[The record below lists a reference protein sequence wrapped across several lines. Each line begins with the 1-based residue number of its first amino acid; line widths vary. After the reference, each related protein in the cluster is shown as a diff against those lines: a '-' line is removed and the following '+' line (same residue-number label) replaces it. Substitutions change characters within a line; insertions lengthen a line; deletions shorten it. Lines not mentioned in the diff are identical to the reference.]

1 MARFLESQG
10 FKEEA
15 MSVTTDPDHKFDLSI
30 ELNHVDEAH
39 ALLLETPEEDLE
51 STETMSKWK
60 RLSDAAL
67 KNNNFELTEAAS
79 IASDD
84 YSGLLLLYSATGNLE
99 GIEKLAKMAAAG
111 GKTNVA
117 FTCFFLSGNVE
128 ACTDLLI
135 STNRLPEAAFF
146 VRTYLP
152 SRISEVTSLWKE
164 DLAKVS
170 ESAANALADP
180 VQNPELFPDMDI
192 ALQVEKMFIAQ
203 RASTQ
208 DSGVS
213 ASDYLVAK
221 DDLDLDL
228 IGLIKARSAP
238 ESASEEKVPE
248 EEMQALQIDPDV
260 AAAKLAEEEALAE
273 AEEEKTETLTA
284 VEAKTEEEGDDF
296 KDDW

>member
-1 MARFLESQG
+1 MG
-10 FKEEA
+10 
-15 MSVTTDPDHKFDLSI
+15 
-30 ELNHVDEAH
+30 
-39 ALLLETPEEDLE
+39 
-51 STETMSKWK
+51 
-60 RLSDAAL
+60 
-67 KNNNFELTEAAS
+67 
-79 IASDD
+79 
-84 YSGLLLLYSATGNLE
+84 
-99 GIEKLAKMAAAG
+99 
-111 GKTNVA
+111 
-117 FTCFFLSGNVE
+117 
-128 ACTDLLI
+128 
-135 STNRLPEAAFF
+135 
-146 VRTYLP
+146 
-152 SRISEVTSLWKE
+152 
-164 DLAKVS
+164 
-170 ESAANALADP
+170 
-180 VQNPELFPDMDI
+180 FPDMDI

-260 AAAKLAEEEALAE
+260 AAAKLAE
-273 AEEEKTETLTA
+273 AEEEETETLTA